1 MNIKELEKLWSK
13 AIKEVLTGKIDSNK
27 LNILA
32 KQTFDSIRR
41 IQIYETY
48 KIKALQ
54 ASQEK
59 RPFIYTSNP
68 FVLAQRPD
76 LNFENRAWII
86 YLATYFGKS
95 NKSKWT
101 LFNRSVFR
109 KDQSIIKFD
118 QIQSDLD
125 GYFKYLYSFDF
136 FQDCTYSNHR
146 KYTAKKLLGS
156 KGLFRS
162 MEYFVNN
169 FELYSSEDEMEF
181 HEMYLLSQKIPNFGR
196 LGGFDFTSSLVKC
209 KFNVK
214 EPKSMYADHSTGPLQ
229 ALELLLKLTNNNSSL
244 ASQKQL
250 SWDLMEWFLKKSK
263 IFMTGQV
270 LEDAICN
277 WQKDTRKYI
286 RYTG

>member
-1 MNIKELEKLWSK
+1 MNVKELEKLWSK
-13 AIKEVLTGKIDSNK
+13 ANKELLVKDIGSGK

-32 KQTFDSIRR
+32 RQTFDSIRR

-48 KIKALQ
+48 NIKAQ
-54 ASQEK
+54 KAIQYK
-59 RPFIYTSNP
+59 KPFSHTSNP
-68 FVLAQRPD
+68 FVLAQRSD
-76 LNFENRAWII
+76 LNLRNRAWII

-95 NKSKWT
+95 NKSKWE
-101 LFNRSVFR
+101 LFNRATFR
-109 KDQSIIKFD
+109 KDKSIITFD
-118 QIQSDLD
+118 QIKADLD
-125 GYFKYLYSFDF
+125 NYFKYLSSFDF
-136 FQDCTYSNHR
+136 FHDCTYSNHR

-162 MEYFVNN
+162 MEYFANN
-169 FELYSSEDEMEF
+169 VGLYSSEDKMEF

-209 KFNVK
+209 RFSIE
-214 EPKSMYADHSTGPLQ
+214 EPKSMYADYSTGPLL
-229 ALELLLKLTNNNSSL
+229 ALKLMLKLTNNNSST

-250 SWDLMEWFLKKSK
+250 SHDLMDWFLKNSK

-277 WQKDTRKYI
+277 WQKDTRIYI

>member
-1 MNIKELEKLWSK
+1 MKTEELEELWSK
-13 AIKEVLTGKIDSNK
+13 AIKEILGEKMDGSK

-48 KIKALQ
+48 KIRANQ
-54 ASQEK
+54 AVKDKKS
-59 RPFIYTSNP
+59 FIHTSNP
-68 FVLAQRPD
+68 FILAQRSD
-76 LNFENRAWII
+76 LNSQNRAWIV

-95 NKSKWT
+95 NKSKWA
-101 LFNRSVFR
+101 LFHRATFNQ
-109 KDQSIIKFD
+109 DQSIIKFD
-118 QIQSDLD
+118 QIQADLD
-125 GYFKYLYSFDF
+125 NYFKYLSSFDF
-136 FQDCTYSNHR
+136 FQDCDYSNHR
-146 KYTAKKLLGS
+146 KFTAKKLLGS

-169 FELYSSEDEMEF
+169 IELYSSKDEMEF
-181 HEMYLLSQKIPNFGR
+181 HKMYLLSQKTPSFGR
-196 LGGFDFTSSLVKC
+196 LAGFDFTSSLVKC
-209 KFNVK
+209 GFKIE

-229 ALELLLKLTNNNSSL
+229 ALELLLKLTKNNSSK

-250 SWDLMEWFLKKSK
+250 SSDLMEWFLKNSK

-277 WQKDTRKYI
+277 WQKDTRKHI
-286 RYTG
+286 RYIG

>member
-1 MNIKELEKLWSK
+1 MEIEELEKLWSK
-13 AIKEVLTGKIDSNK
+13 AIIALLGKQIDGNK

-48 KIKALQ
+48 RIKA
-54 ASQEK
+54 QEAVK
-59 RPFIYTSNP
+59 SKKNFIYTSNP
-68 FVLAQRPD
+68 FVLAQRSD
-76 LNFENRAWII
+76 IYSQNKIWII

-95 NKSKWT
+95 NTSKWE
-101 LFNRSVFR
+101 LFNRATFQ

-118 QIQSDLD
+118 QINTDLD
-125 GYFKYLYSFDF
+125 DYFNYLSSFDF

-146 KYTAKKLLGS
+146 KYTAKKLVGS
-156 KGLFRS
+156 KGLFKS
-162 MEYFVNN
+162 MEYFTNN
-169 FELYSSEDEMEF
+169 IELYSSEDEMEF
-181 HEMYLLSQKIPNFGR
+181 NEMYLLSQKIPNFGR
-196 LGGFDFTSSLVKC
+196 LGGFDFTCSLAKC
-209 KFNVK
+209 KFNIR

-229 ALELLLKLTNNNSSL
+229 ALELLLKLTNNNTSK

-250 SWDLMEWFLKKSK
+250 SSDLTDWFLNNSK

-277 WQKDTRKYI
+277 WQKNIVKYI

>member
-1 MNIKELEKLWSK
+1 MKIEELEKLWSK
-13 AIKEVLTGKIDSNK
+13 AIIEILGKQIDGNK
-27 LNILA
+27 INILA
-32 KQTFDSIRR
+32 KQTSDSIRR

-48 KIKALQ
+48 RIKA
-54 ASQEK
+54 QEAVK
-59 RPFIYTSNP
+59 SKKPFLYTSNP
-68 FVLAQRPD
+68 FVLAQRSD
-76 LNFENRAWII
+76 LNLQNKVWII

-95 NKSKWT
+95 NKSKWE
-101 LFNRSVFR
+101 LFNRATFH

-118 QIQSDLD
+118 QINADLD
-125 GYFKYLYSFDF
+125 NYFKYLSSFAF
-136 FQDCTYSNHR
+136 FQDCAYSNHR

-169 FELYSSEDEMEF
+169 VELYSSEDEMEF

-196 LGGFDFTSSLVKC
+196 LGGFDFTSSLAKC
-209 KFNVK
+209 RFNIK

-250 SWDLMEWFLKKSK
+250 SSDLMEWFLKHSK

>member
-1 MNIKELEKLWSK
+1 MKIEELEKLWSN
-13 AIKEVLTGKIDSNK
+13 AIKEVLGKQIDGNQ

-54 ASQEK
+54 AAQEK

-68 FVLAQRPD
+68 FVLAQRSD
-76 LNFENRAWII
+76 LNLQNRAWII

-95 NKSKWT
+95 NKSKWS
-101 LFNRSVFR
+101 LFNRAAFH
-109 KDQSIIKFD
+109 KDQSIIGFD

-125 GYFKYLYSFDF
+125 NYFKYLSSFDF

-162 MEYFVNN
+162 MEFLVNN
-169 FELYSSEDEMEF
+169 VELYSSKDEMEF

-209 KFNVK
+209 SFNIK

-229 ALELLLKLTNNNSSL
+229 ALEVLLKLTNNNSSL

-250 SWDLMEWFLKKSK
+250 SSDLMEWFLKNSK
-263 IFMTGQV
+263 IFMSGQV

-277 WQKDTRKYI
+277 WQKNTRQYI